1 MVQERRST
9 VTEERV
15 EPDEPVVV
23 QESPG
28 VRVVEEPS
36 TTYVQHRDPVATSI
50 AAGSL
55 IQTVVWAVV
64 VIVAVVVGI
73 LVLVHFKIL

>member
-1 MVQERRST
+1 MVQELRST

-15 EPDEPVVV
+15 ERDGPVVV
-23 QESPG
+23 DNPG

-55 IQTVVWAVV
+55 IQAVV
-64 VIVAVVVGI
+64 VIVVVVVGI
-73 LVLVHFKIL
+73 LVLVHFKVL